1 MQAFVAFVV
10 LTVEVEFAS
19 SGSVHWV
26 GYLSCP
32 WRPGVQCLN

>member
-19 SGSVHWV
+19 LGSVYWV
-26 GYLSCP
+26 GS
-32 WRPGVQCLN
+32 VDVSES